1 MSDFTEISIRVT
13 VTASDSQLPDLCT
26 PSVEDRLLCE
36 MWAGCGSEYC
46 HKHGCLNALLP
57 HIKSG
62 GKS

>member
-13 VTASDSQLPDLCT
+13 VTASDSELPDVHT
-26 PSVEDRLLCE
+26 PSAEDRLLCE

-46 HKHGCLNALLP
+46 QKHGCINALLA
-57 HIKSG
+57 HNKSG